1 MEGPSLREI
10 NLSEERDIMSE
21 FKYCPLCGK
30 SLTKTTMDE
39 KAVLCCASNN
49 CGYVFWDNPVPVV
62 AAIVEMD
69 GKVILARNKEW
80 PGKMF
85 GLITGFLEKGEALET
100 AVKREVKEELGL
112 DSEIKELVGV
122 YSFFERNQLIVAYH
136 LSATG
141 EIKLGDELAEVKSI
155 PIDKLKPWPFGTGHA
170 VRDWLE
176 RRSALR

>member
-1 MEGPSLREI
+1 M
-10 NLSEERDIMSE
+10 NE
-21 FKYCPLCGK
+21 FRYCPLCGK
-30 SLTKTTMDE
+30 SLTKSTMDGKE
-39 KAVLCCASNN
+39 VLCCASSD
-49 CGYVFWDNPVPVV
+49 CGYVFWDNPIPVV

-69 GKVILARNKEW
+69 GRIVLARNKEW
-80 PGKMF
+80 PGKIF
-85 GLITGFLEKGEALET
+85 GLVTGFLEKGETPET
-100 AVKREVKEELGL
+100 AVKREVKEELGI
-112 DSEIKELVGV
+112 DSEMRELVGV
-122 YSFFERNQLIVAYH
+122 YSFFERNQLIIAYH